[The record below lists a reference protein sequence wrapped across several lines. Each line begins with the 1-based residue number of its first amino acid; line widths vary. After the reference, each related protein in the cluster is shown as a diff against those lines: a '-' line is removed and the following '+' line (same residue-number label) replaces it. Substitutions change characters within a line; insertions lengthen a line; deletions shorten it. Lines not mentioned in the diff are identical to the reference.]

1 MWDIQGDFSK
11 QLSHTLPNITLIN
24 VTALLTALIIL
35 RFLLDKVLHFYFQI
49 NQTRPQHNI
58 NSL

>member
-1 MWDIQGDFSK
+1 MWDLQGDFSK
-11 QLSHTLPNITLIN
+11 QLSHTLPTITLTN
-24 VTALLTALIIL
+24 VTVLLTALIIL
-35 RFLLDKVLHFYFQI
+35 RFLIDKVLHFYFQI

>member
-1 MWDIQGDFSK
+1 MWDLQGDFSK
-11 QLSHTLPNITLIN
+11 QLSHTLPTITLTN